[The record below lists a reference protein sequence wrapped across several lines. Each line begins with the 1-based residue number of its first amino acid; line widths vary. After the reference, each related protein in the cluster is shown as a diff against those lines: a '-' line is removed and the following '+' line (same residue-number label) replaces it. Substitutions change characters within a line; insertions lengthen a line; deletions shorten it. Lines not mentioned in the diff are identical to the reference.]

1 MRWRRSE
8 RRPKWF
14 KAVRRLE
21 EAENKRAPKISRLGN
36 SKVRGSQNRY
46 MYKKLKIDGK
56 AASEWKEPKP
66 LLDVF
71 NGKDDVVVVAE
82 LKGFKRENIKI
93 SIEKQ
98 QLTLSA
104 RAQGNHRYYKRL
116 NLPEVVIPETMHV
129 TYKNGVLE
137 VRLKKAVEENAVSK
151 LAG

>member
-14 KAVRRLE
+14 RAVKRLE
-21 EAENKRAPKISRLGN
+21 EAENNRAPKIFRFEN
-36 SKVRGSQNRY
+36 SKVRESRNRY
-46 MYKKLKIDGK
+46 MYKKLKIYGRTT
-56 AASEWKEPKP
+56 SEWREPKP

-93 SIEKQ
+93 NIEKQ

-129 TYKNGVLE
+129 THKNGVLE
-137 VRLKKAVEENAVSK
+137 VRLKKAVEENAISK